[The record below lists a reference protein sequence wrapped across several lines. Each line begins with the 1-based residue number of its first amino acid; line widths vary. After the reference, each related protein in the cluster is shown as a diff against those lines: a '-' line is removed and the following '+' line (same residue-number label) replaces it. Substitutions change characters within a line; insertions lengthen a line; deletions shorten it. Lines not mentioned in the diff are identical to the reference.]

1 MNLYL
6 KCEEFEKYLVKM
18 QEILG
23 GIQYRFKF
31 DNKYGASVVK
41 HSGSYGHEQDL
52 WELAVIWYSHPE
64 KDIWYLSTQM
74 NQNRIAE
81 LYEVDKG
88 TISRYLKAIK
98 EKLK

>member
-6 KCEEFEKYLVKM
+6 KCEEFEKYLVKI

-64 KDIWYLSTQM
+64 KDIWYLTYDTDITDDVIGYLTDKEVISILKQ
-74 NQNRIAE
+74 ISE
-81 LYEVDKG
+81 L
-88 TISRYLKAIK
+88 S
-98 EKLK
+98 

>member
-1 MNLYL
+1 MKLYL

-64 KDIWYLSTQM
+64 KDIWYLTYDTDITDDVIGYLTDEEVISILKQ
-74 NQNRIAE
+74 ISE
-81 LYEVDKG
+81 L
-88 TISRYLKAIK
+88 S
-98 EKLK
+98 

>member
-6 KCEEFEKYLVKM
+6 KCEEFKKYLVKM

-31 DNKYGASVVK
+31 DNRYGASVVK

-64 KDIWYLSTQM
+64 KDIWYLTYDTDITDDVIGYLTDEEVISILKQ
-74 NQNRIAE
+74 ISE
-81 LYEVDKG
+81 L
-88 TISRYLKAIK
+88 S
-98 EKLK
+98 